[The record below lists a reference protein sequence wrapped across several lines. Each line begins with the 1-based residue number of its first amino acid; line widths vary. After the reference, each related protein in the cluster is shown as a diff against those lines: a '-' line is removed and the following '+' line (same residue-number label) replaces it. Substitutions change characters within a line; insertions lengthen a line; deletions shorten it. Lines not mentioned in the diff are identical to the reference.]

1 MNEEIIR
8 KLLQKMAD
16 IIADKNGIKI
26 VVNIERKKWKE
37 MISMYSLF
45 EIAFFILYFLVQA
58 IKVAGI
64 LLIVQVVVFRTTG
77 ISLYRKGCKIADK
90 IIMEDF

>member
-16 IIADKNGIKI
+16 IIADKNDIKI
-26 VVNIERKKWKE
+26 VVNIERKEWKE
-37 MISMYSLF
+37 MIKMYSLF
-45 EIAFFILYFLVQA
+45 EIAFFLLYFLVQA

-77 ISLYRKGCKIADK
+77 ISLYRKSCKVAEK

>member
-16 IIADKNGIKI
+16 IIAEKNGIKI
-26 VVNIERKKWKE
+26 VVNIERKEWKE
-37 MISMYSLF
+37 MIKMYSLF
-45 EIAFFILYFLVQA
+45 EIAFFILYFATKITKFIAILLLVQIA
-58 IKVAGI
+58 VYRLSG
-64 LLIVQVVVFRTTG
+64 F
-77 ISLYRKGCKIADK
+77 SLYKKALKATEK

>member
-26 VVNIERKKWKE
+26 VVNIEKKDWKE
-37 MISMYSLF
+37 MINMYSLF
-45 EIAFFILYFLVQA
+45 EIAFFILYFATKITKFIAILLLVQIA
-58 IKVAGI
+58 VYRLSG
-64 LLIVQVVVFRTTG
+64 F
-77 ISLYRKGCKIADK
+77 SLYKFAMKKASK
-90 IIMEDF
+90 LLN

>member
-1 MNEEIIR
+1 M
-8 KLLQKMAD
+8 
-16 IIADKNGIKI
+16 IK
-26 VVNIERKKWKE
+26 
-37 MISMYSLF
+37 MYSLF
-45 EIAFFILYFLVQA
+45 EIAFFLLYFLVQA

-77 ISLYRKGCKIADK
+77 ISLYRKSCKVAEK